1 MGIFSELFQCFLPI
15 HDAFLFMW
23 GLALLG
29 AVAFSIALERVID
42 INRRTD
48 YDAPTLFENL
58 KTLLLEK
65 KFDEAFSICCS
76 GGRRALPRVLGA
88 GINKMSIEPALVVGA
103 MTEES
108 VHMASR
114 LEKRLNLLVMFG
126 NTSTLLGLLGTVF
139 GLIMSFAA
147 VGKPGVAAVE
157 KSALLANGISAA
169 MNSTLV
175 GLSISIPCV
184 LIYAWL
190 RARVEIALQEID
202 RYAIAILKILNPPS
216 VKEKPLSTIGRKREE
231 EEPADTD
238 VTPMLNL
245 MVLLIPFLLTQSEFV
260 KIGAIEMKLPES
272 SQGAGGGGGADQQ
285 QVAKLDLG
293 IVITSKGFNIF
304 SYFKTDSTAA
314 SRSTDTASQVPDIPM
329 KNNDYDFAELNMR
342 LTVIKKKALIEI
354 LKPFKPSVSESSPMA
369 DLYSDFTK
377 LPQGSVT
384 NFADNDAVKIVA
396 EEKIKYKTVVAV
408 MDAARGA
415 RTDQGNVTLFPNVSI
430 AGGIIQ

>member
-1 MGIFSELFQCFLPI
+1 
-15 HDAFLFMW
+15 MW
-23 GLALLG
+23 GLAALG
-29 AVAFSIALERVID
+29 IVAFSIALERIID

-48 YDAPTLFENL
+48 YDAGTLFDSL
-58 KTLLLEK
+58 KNLLLEK
-65 KFDEAFSICCS
+65 KFDQAYSICCS
-76 GGRRALPRVLGA
+76 GKRRALPRVLGA
-88 GINKMSIEPALVVGA
+88 GINKMNIEPALVVGA

-108 VHMASR
+108 VHMASH

-169 MNSTLV
+169 MNATLV

-184 LIYAWL
+184 LVYAWL
-190 RARVEIALQEID
+190 RARVDIALQEID

-216 VKEKPLSTIGRKREE
+216 IKDKSLSTISRRKEE

-245 MVLLIPFLLTQSEFV
+245 MVLLIPFLLTQSEFT
-260 KIGAIEMKLPES
+260 KIGAIEMKLPEA
-272 SQGAGGGGGADQQ
+272 SQGAGGGAGGEDQQ

-304 SYFKTDSTAA
+304 SYFKTDSATTQSAGTA
-314 SRSTDTASQVPDIPM
+314 TQLPDIGL
-329 KNNDYDFAELNMR
+329 KNNEYDFEELNKR
-342 LTVIKKKALIEI
+342 LSEIKKKVLVEI
-354 LKPFKPSVSESSPMA
+354 VRPYKPSVSTNSSLA
-369 DLYSDFTK
+369 ELYSSFSK
-377 LPQGSVT
+377 LPPAGIS

-396 EEKIKYKTVVAV
+396 EEKITYKTVVAV

-415 RTDQGNVTLFPNVSI
+415 HTDDGNVTMFPNVSI